1 MTKNSFNK
9 EMLELQIGEVVGAMN
24 ASASPVQAMFYLEED
39 QKRLALMNPQHLCKL
54 SLVLMSNVAW
64 GNLGIDVKD
73 HACVGLFFECDNVLH
88 CAVVDGE
95 LVRIVKPCFPFR
107 SELERVEA
115 GTFIHSNP
123 SWANIRS
130 SQSLVLTIILNCLV
144 KYALENLVQRL
155 FLPWGSVPFGS
166 DPKI

>member
-64 GNLGIDVKD
+64 
-73 HACVGLFFECDNVLH
+73 
-88 CAVVDGE
+88 
-95 LVRIVKPCFPFR
+95 
-107 SELERVEA
+107 VE
-115 GTFIHSNP
+115 
-123 SWANIRS
+123 
-130 SQSLVLTIILNCLV
+130 SQYKKKVATPR
-144 KYALENLVQRL
+144 AHGR
-155 FLPWGSVPFGS
+155 
-166 DPKI
+166 D

>member
-24 ASASPVQAMFYLEED
+24 ASTRPVVTMYKIDEREPGSVAIL
-39 QKRLALMNPQHLCKL
+39 PQNLCRL

-64 GNLGIDVKD
+64 ENLGIDVKD

-123 SWANIRS
+123 SWANIKN
-130 SQSLVLTIILNCLV
+130 SQSLILSIILNCLA

>member
-1 MTKNSFNK
+1 MNK
-9 EMLELQIGEVVGAMN
+9 EKLKSELLELQIGEVVSAME
-24 ASASPVQAMFYLEED
+24 ASAKPVIAMYYTYEEKK
-39 QKRLALMNPQHLCKL
+39 QGVTMAPQNLCKL

-64 GNLGIDVKD
+64 ANLGIAIKGNS
-73 HACVGLFFECDNVLH
+73 AVGLFFECEGELR
-88 CAVVDGE
+88 CAVMENE
-95 LVRIVKPCFPFR
+95 LVQIVTPCFPFR
-107 SELERVEA
+107 GELERVEA

-123 SWANIRS
+123 SWYAIRN
-130 SQSLVLTIILNCLV
+130 SQSLVLTIILNCLA